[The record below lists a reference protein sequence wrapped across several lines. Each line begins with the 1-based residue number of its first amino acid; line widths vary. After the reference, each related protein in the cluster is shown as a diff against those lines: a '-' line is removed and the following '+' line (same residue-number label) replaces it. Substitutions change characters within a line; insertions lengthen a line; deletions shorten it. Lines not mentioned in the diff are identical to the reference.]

1 MTPSAS
7 SDRPAQPSVGLIV
20 PCFDEEEVLPALFES
35 LGPVLDRLGPEARVL
50 LVNDGS
56 RDGTADLLD
65 AQCARDPRY
74 GVLHL
79 SRNFGHQAAITA
91 GLQHVR
97 GDVVVLLDADLQDPP
112 DLVPAMIATWREGY
126 DIVYGVRQKRKEA
139 WVLRAAYRV
148 FYRLLKRMAN
158 VDIPLD
164 AGDFSLMD
172 RRVVDLL
179 NRMPEQNRFVRGLR
193 GWVGFR
199 QTGLPYERAERRA
212 GAPKYNLP
220 RLMRLALDG
229 LVSFSIVPL
238 RLAVWLGL
246 ATSLFG
252 FLYLI
257 YAVAERLL
265 VGTTPPGWASLVVL
279 ILLLGG
285 IQLVMIGIIGE
296 YVGRIFEEVKGRPRF
311 IVARESGWAR
321 DEGHG

>member
-1 MTPSAS
+1 MTPSAAPE
-7 SDRPAQPSVGLIV
+7 RPACPSVGLIV
-20 PCFDEEEVLPALFES
+20 PCYNEEEVLPALFET
-35 LGPVLDRLGPEARVL
+35 LEPVLDRLGPEARVL

-56 RDGTADLLD
+56 RDGTAGLLD
-65 AQCARDPRY
+65 AQCARDSRY

-79 SRNFGHQAAITA
+79 SRNFGHQAAISA

-97 GDVVVLLDADLQDPP
+97 GEAVVLLDADLQDPP
-112 DLVPAMIATWREGY
+112 DLIPAMVATWREGF

-179 NRMPEQNRFVRGLR
+179 NHMPEQNRFVRGLR

-199 QTGLPYERAERRA
+199 QAGLPYERAERRA
-212 GAPKYNLP
+212 GAPKYNLT

-252 FLYLI
+252 FLYLV

-311 IVARESGWAR
+311 IVARETGWAGE
-321 DEGHG
+321 DHG